1 MSRVKREASSQITK
15 DDLEDGHEGDENIDT
30 GTWTRA
36 SDDVIAERH
45 RYRYID
51 KYISFNYFILP
62 TLTFIFSSKA

>member
-15 DDLEDGHEGDENIDT
+15 DDVEDGHEGDENIDT

-45 RYRYID
+45 RDIN
-51 KYISFNYFILP
+51 IFHLIILYYQ
-62 TLTFIFSSKA
+62 L